1 MKTLKILLLFFLP
14 LIFVSCQKVVIKA
27 RPDAIYVQA
36 DGGTYQVK
44 VKHASRIQ
52 DFGPEGKQEEKHTY
66 KDGTI
71 YVVTT
76 DWLEASYYPKYD
88 NMTVVVFENT
98 TGEERHFGIRFTSG
112 NYFGNFSIWQAA
124 N

>member
-1 MKTLKILLLFFLP
+1 MKKILIILC
-14 LIFVSCQKVVIKA
+14 LIFGMMVSCQKTVIKI
-27 RPDAIYVQA
+27 RPDDIYVRA

-98 TGEERHFGIRFTSG
+98 TGEKRDFTIIFTSG